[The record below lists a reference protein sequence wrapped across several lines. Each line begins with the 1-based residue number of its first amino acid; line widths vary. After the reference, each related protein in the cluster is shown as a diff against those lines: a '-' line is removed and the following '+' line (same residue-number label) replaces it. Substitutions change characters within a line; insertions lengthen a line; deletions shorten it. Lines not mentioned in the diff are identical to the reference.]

1 MWNESFAMF
10 LRDTW
15 HHVVAHLSLREEFLS
30 CVAIL
35 QQKRLLRRQ
44 RLAANAIRCW

>member
-1 MWNESFAMF
+1 MF

-15 HHVVAHLSLREEFLS
+15 HHAVARPQAHLSLREEFLS

-35 QQKRLLRRQ
+35 QQKRLLRPQ